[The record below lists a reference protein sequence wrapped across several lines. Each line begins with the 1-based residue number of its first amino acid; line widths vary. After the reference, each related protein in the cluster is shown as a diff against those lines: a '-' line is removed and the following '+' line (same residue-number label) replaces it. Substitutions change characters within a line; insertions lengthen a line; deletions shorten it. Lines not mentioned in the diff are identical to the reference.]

1 MFKMFKLVTIEDT
14 VRVPPSRFGEPL
26 EEVIVDLLKKNYL
39 GITDKDTGTILSITE
54 IKEIGEGRV
63 IMGDGASYHDV
74 VFEALVFK
82 PELTEVVVGEV
93 VEIVDFGA
101 FVRIGPTD
109 ALAHVSQVMDDFV
122 GYDRKKRI
130 LYGKEKKLSLKE
142 GDRVRARIVS
152 VGTKK
157 GKGGK
162 IALTMRQPGLGKFEW
177 LEEKAKQGGKS

>member
-1 MFKMFKLVTIEDT
+1 MFKVITVEDT
-14 VRVPPSRFGEPL
+14 VRVAPDRFGEPI

-39 GITDKDTGTILSITE
+39 GITDKDVGTVLSITE
-54 IKEIGEGRV
+54 LKEVGVGRV

-74 VFEALVFK
+74 VFDALVFK
-82 PELTEVVVGEV
+82 PEPNEVVVGEV

-101 FVRIGPTD
+101 FVRIGPLD

-122 GYDRKKRI
+122 GYDRKKRL
-130 LYGKEKKLSLKE
+130 LYGKEKKLTLKE

-152 VGTKK
+152 VGVRR

-162 IALTMRQPGLGKFEW
+162 VGLTMRQPGLGKLEW
-177 LEEKAKQGGKS
+177 IEEARKGEKS